1 MRYLIVLL
9 LAGCASTSEV
19 VPYGSGVYLVTAKS
33 NSGTAS
39 RWELQA
45 MAAKDANAYC
55 AKQGKTMQV
64 KEDTAIGNVW
74 TGTSSRLLF
83 TCADK

>member
-1 MRYLIVLL
+1 MRNLIVLL

-19 VPYGSGVYLVTAKS
+19 VPYGSGVYLITAKS

-45 MAAKDANAYC
+45 MAAKEANAYC
-55 AKQGKTMQV
+55 GKQGKTMQV

-74 TGTSSRLLF
+74 TGTASRLLF

>member
-9 LAGCASTSEV
+9 LTGCASTSEV
-19 VPYGSGVYLVTAKS
+19 VPYGSGVYLITAKS
-33 NSGTAS
+33 NSGTAT

-45 MAAKDANAYC
+45 MAAKEANAYC
-55 AKQGKTMQV
+55 AKQGKAMQV

-74 TGTSSRLLF
+74 TGTASRLLF

>member
-1 MRYLIVLL
+1 MRNLIVLL

-19 VPYGSGVYLVTAKS
+19 IPYGSGVYLITAKS
-33 NSGTAS
+33 NSGAAS
-39 RWELQA
+39 RWELQT
-45 MAAKDANAYC
+45 MAAKEANAYC

-74 TGTSSRLLF
+74 TGTASRLLF
-83 TCADK
+83 TCAEN

>member
-9 LAGCASTSEV
+9 LTGCASTSEV
-19 VPYGSGVYLVTAKS
+19 VPYGSGVYLITAKS
-33 NSGTAS
+33 NSGTAT
-39 RWELQA
+39 RWELQT
-45 MAAKDANAYC
+45 MAAKEANAYC
-55 AKQGKTMQV
+55 GKQGKAMQV

-74 TGTSSRLLF
+74 TGTASRLLF

>member
-19 VPYGSGVYLVTAKS
+19 VPYGSGVYLITAKS
-33 NSGTAS
+33 GSGTAT
-39 RWELQA
+39 RWELQT

-83 TCADK
+83 TCADN